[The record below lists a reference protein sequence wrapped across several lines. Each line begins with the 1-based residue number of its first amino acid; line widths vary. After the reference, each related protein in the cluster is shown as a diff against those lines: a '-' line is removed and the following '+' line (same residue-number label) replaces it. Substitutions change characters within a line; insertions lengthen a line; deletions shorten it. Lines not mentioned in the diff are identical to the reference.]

1 MSRAY
6 TGVER
11 RGVPESLAAGIHLSH
26 HKAEAQGK
34 YEADIPEPVKA
45 VLHVEPWMLRGGLAV
60 VAVALCWSLKPFGL
74 IGLASVGAG
83 LSLAAIILVIE
94 MRLSRATPRGLLG
107 GALGAVLGIFGA
119 VLVTAVVSRIAEP
132 EQTKSFFESGV
143 LIAFAYLGAVLGSQK
158 AAEREVKTVREEQSR
173 VASSSSSTERDVSAT
188 ASKVAS
194 SVGAAG
200 ASSTTGGP
208 IAKLLDTSVLI
219 DGRIADICDAQFL
232 DGPLL
237 VPEFVL
243 HELQLVADSGDALK
257 RQRGRRGLDVLD
269 RIQKIAG
276 LEVQVIEHSAAPVGD
291 VDRKL
296 VEVAREIGA
305 KIVTNDFN
313 LNKVA
318 RVQGL
323 SVLNVN
329 QLANALKPVVMAG
342 EPMRVLILREGKE
355 ANQGVAY
362 LDDGTMVV
370 VDGARR
376 YINKS
381 VDVVVTSVHQTGA
394 GKMIF
399 GRVEEK
405 GIENGLAR
413 GAGGGG
419 GGGGEK
425 GARREMEE
433 GDSPLS

>member
-1 MSRAY
+1 
-6 TGVER
+6 
-11 RGVPESLAAGIHLSH
+11 
-26 HKAEAQGK
+26 
-34 YEADIPEPVKA
+34 
-45 VLHVEPWMLRGGLAV
+45 
-60 VAVALCWSLKPFGL
+60 
-74 IGLASVGAG
+74 
-83 LSLAAIILVIE
+83 
-94 MRLSRATPRGLLG
+94 LLG
-107 GALGAVLGIFGA
+107 GALGAVLGIFAA

-132 EQTKSFFESGV
+132 ERTKSFFESGV
-143 LIAFAYLGAVLGSQK
+143 LVAFAYLGAVLGSLK
-158 AAEREVKTVREEQSR
+158 ATEREGKKEKEESQAA
-173 VASSSSSTERDVSAT
+173 VASADVATPREAGAGAAAAT
-188 ASKVAS
+188 AAVATS
-194 SVGAAG
+194 MAI
-200 ASSTTGGP
+200 P
-208 IAKLLDTSVLI
+208 KLVDTSVLI
-219 DGRIADICDAQFL
+219 DGRIAEICEAQFL

-257 RQRGRRGLDVLD
+257 RQRGRRGLDVLE
-269 RIQKIAG
+269 RIRKIAG
-276 LEVQVIEHSAAPVGD
+276 VEVRVLEHPAAPAGD

-296 VEVAREIGA
+296 IEVAREIGA

-376 YINKS
+376 FINKS
-381 VDVVVTSVHQTGA
+381 VDVVVTSVHQTAA

-399 GRVEEK
+399 GRVDEK
-405 GIENGLAR
+405 SVEVAAPALAR
-413 GAGGGG
+413 GAAAGAVR
-419 GGGGEK
+419 GGENG
-425 GARREMEE
+425 GARAEIAE
-433 GDSPLS
+433 GESPAG

>member
-11 RGVPESLAAGIHLSH
+11 RGVAGHFSTGIDIT
-26 HKAEAQGK
+26 QDK
-34 YEADIPEPVKA
+34 YEAHLPEPVKA
-45 VLHVEPWMLRGGLAV
+45 ALHVEPWMLRGGLAV
-60 VAVALCWSLKPFGL
+60 VAAALCWSLNPFGL
-74 IGLASVGAG
+74 YGVTAVGMGL
-83 LSLAAIILVIE
+83 LLAAIILVIE
-94 MRLSRATPRGLLG
+94 MRLRWATPRGLLG

-132 EQTKSFFESGV
+132 ERTKSFFESGV
-143 LIAFAYLGAVLGSQK
+143 LVAFAYLGAVLGSLK
-158 AAEREVKTVREEQSR
+158 A
-173 VASSSSSTERDVSAT
+173 TERGGKKEGEAAVAAKGAEAPAREAVAAAT
-188 ASKVAS
+188 TAAVA
-194 SVGAAG
+194 
-200 ASSTTGGP
+200 ASSTIP
-208 IAKLLDTSVLI
+208 KLVDTSVLI
-219 DGRIADICDAQFL
+219 DGRIADICEAQFL

-257 RQRGRRGLDVLD
+257 RQRGRRGLDVLE
-269 RIQKIAG
+269 RIRKMGGIEVRV
-276 LEVQVIEHSAAPVGD
+276 LEHPAAPVGD

-296 VEVAREIGA
+296 IEVAREIGA

-376 YINKS
+376 FINKS
-381 VDVVVTSVHQTGA
+381 VEVIVTSVHQTAA

-399 GRVEEK
+399 GKVDEK
-405 GIENGLAR
+405 GVDAAVGLAR
-413 GAGGGG
+413 GAAAGVVRGAENGGAHREIVD
-419 GGGGEK
+419 GE
-425 GARREMEE
+425 GQA
-433 GDSPLS
+433 S

>member
-11 RGVPESLAAGIHLSH
+11 RGVATPFAAEIDIS
-26 HKAEAQGK
+26 QNK
-34 YEADIPEPVKA
+34 YEADIPEPMRA
-45 VLHVEPWMLRGGLAV
+45 ALHVEPWMLRGGLAV

-74 IGLASVGAG
+74 YGAAAIGAG
-83 LSLAAIILVIE
+83 LLLAAIILMIE
-94 MRLSRATPRGLLG
+94 MRLRWATPRGLLG
-107 GALGAVLGIFGA
+107 GALGAVLGIFAA
-119 VLVTAVVSRIAEP
+119 VLVSAVVSRIAEP

-143 LIAFAYLGAVLGSQK
+143 LLAFAYLGAVLGSQK
-158 AAEREVKTVREEQSR
+158 AAEREVEEGKKEKTAVALDGAGTGARESE
-173 VASSSSSTERDVSAT
+173 VAAVVSHI
-188 ASKVAS
+188 
-194 SVGAAG
+194 
-200 ASSTTGGP
+200 P
-208 IAKLLDTSVLI
+208 KLLDTSVLI
-219 DGRIADICDAQFL
+219 DGRIGDICDAHFL

-269 RIQKIAG
+269 RIRKIPG
-276 LEVQVIEHSAAPVGD
+276 LEVRVLEHPAAPAGD

-296 VEVAREIGA
+296 IEVAREIGA

-318 RVQGL
+318 RVHGL
-323 SVLNVN
+323 AVLNVN
-329 QLANALKPVVMAG
+329 QLANALKPVVLAG

-355 ANQGVAY
+355 ANQGVGY

-381 VDVVVTSVHQTGA
+381 VDVVVTSVHQTAA

-399 GRVEEK
+399 GRVDEK
-405 GIENGLAR
+405 GMEGGMARAAAAGAGRGGENGGVQREIAD
-413 GAGGGG
+413 
-419 GGGGEK
+419 GE
-425 GARREMEE
+425 GH
-433 GDSPLS
+433 LS

>member
-11 RGVPESLAAGIHLSH
+11 RGVSESFAAGIHIPQ
-26 HKAEAQGK
+26 EK
-34 YEADIPEPVKA
+34 YRADIPERVKA
-45 VLHVEPWMLRGGLAV
+45 LHVGPWMLRGGLAV
-60 VAVALCWSLKPFGL
+60 VAVALCWSLQPFGL
-74 IGLASVGAG
+74 YGLAAIAAG
-83 LSLAAIILVIE
+83 LLLAAIILVIE
-94 MRLSRATPRGLLG
+94 MRLSRATPHGLLG
-107 GALGAVLGIFGA
+107 GALGAVLGIFAA

-143 LIAFAYLGAVLGSQK
+143 LVAFAYLGAVLGSQK
-158 AAEREVKTVREEQSR
+158 AAEREVKAEKKEEQNAAASGSVTMTQD
-173 VASSSSSTERDVSAT
+173 VATSVS
-188 ASKVAS
+188 
-194 SVGAAG
+194 
-200 ASSTTGGP
+200 
-208 IAKLLDTSVLI
+208 KLLDTSVLI
-219 DGRIADICDAQFL
+219 DGRIADICEAQFL

-269 RIQKIAG
+269 RIRKISG
-276 LEVQVIEHSAAPVGD
+276 LEVRVLEHPTAPVGD

-318 RVQGL
+318 RVHGL

-329 QLANALKPVVMAG
+329 QLANALKPAVMAG
-342 EPMRVLILREGKE
+342 EPMRVLVLREGKE

-381 VDVVVTSVHQTGA
+381 VDIVVTSVHQTAA

-399 GRVEEK
+399 GRVDEK
-405 GIENGLAR
+405 GVENGLAR
-413 GAGGGG
+413 AATAGAR
-419 GGGGEK
+419 GGENG

>member
-11 RGVPESLAAGIHLSH
+11 RGVATPFAAGIDISRN
-26 HKAEAQGK
+26 K
-34 YEADIPEPVKA
+34 YEADIPEPVREA
-45 VLHVEPWMLRGGLAV
+45 LHVEPWMLRGGVAV

-74 IGLASVGAG
+74 YGVAAIGAG
-83 LSLAAIILVIE
+83 LLLAAIISMIE
-94 MRLSRATPRGLLG
+94 MRLRRATARGLLG
-107 GALGAVLGIFGA
+107 GALGAVLGIFAA
-119 VLVTAVVSRIAEP
+119 VLVAAVVARIAEP

-143 LIAFAYLGAVLGSQK
+143 LLAFAYLGAVLGSQK
-158 AAEREVKTVREEQSR
+158 AAERKVKDGKENPVAASDGAGTEAREPEATG
-173 VASSSSSTERDVSAT
+173 VASSI
-188 ASKVAS
+188 
-194 SVGAAG
+194 
-200 ASSTTGGP
+200 P
-208 IAKLLDTSVLI
+208 KLLDTSVLI
-219 DGRIADICDAQFL
+219 DGRIADICDAHFL

-269 RIQKIAG
+269 RIRKIPG
-276 LEVQVIEHSAAPVGD
+276 MEVRVLDHPAAPAGD

-305 KIVTNDFN
+305 RIVTNDFN

-318 RVQGL
+318 RVHGL
-323 SVLNVN
+323 AVLNVN
-329 QLANALKPVVMAG
+329 QLANALKPVVLAG

-381 VDVVVTSVHQTGA
+381 VDVIVTSVHQTAA

-399 GRVEEK
+399 GRVDEK
-405 GIENGLAR
+405 GMEPALAR
-413 GAGGGG
+413 GAAAGAGRAGENGGSRSETSE
-419 GGGGEK
+419 GE
-425 GARREMEE
+425 GQA
-433 GDSPLS
+433 S

>member
-11 RGVPESLAAGIHLSH
+11 RGAATPFAAGIDIS
-26 HKAEAQGK
+26 QNK

-45 VLHVEPWMLRGGLAV
+45 ALHVESWMWRGGLAV
-60 VAVALCWSLKPFGL
+60 VVAALCWSLKPFGL
-74 IGLASVGAG
+74 YGVAAIGAG
-83 LSLAAIILVIE
+83 LLLAAIILVIE
-94 MRLSRATPRGLLG
+94 MRLRWATPRGLLG
-107 GALGAVLGIFGA
+107 GALGAVLGIFAA

-143 LIAFAYLGAVLGSQK
+143 LVVFAYLGAVLGSQK
-158 AAEREVKTVREEQSR
+158 TAEREVGNGRKEESGVAMQGSGTTARESESTV
-173 VASSSSSTERDVSAT
+173 T
-188 ASKVAS
+188 AKI
-194 SVGAAG
+194 
-200 ASSTTGGP
+200 P
-208 IAKLLDTSVLI
+208 KLLDTSVLI

-269 RIQKIAG
+269 RIQKIPR
-276 LEVQVIEHSAAPVGD
+276 LEVRVLEHAAAPAGD

-296 VEVAREIGA
+296 IEVAREIGA

-318 RVQGL
+318 RVHGL

-329 QLANALKPVVMAG
+329 QLANALKPVVLAG

-381 VDVVVTSVHQTGA
+381 VDVVVTSVHQTAA

-399 GRVEEK
+399 GRVDEK
-405 GIENGLAR
+405 GMESGLTRAAAAGAGRGGENG
-413 GAGGGG
+413 GAH
-419 GGGGEK
+419 
-425 GARREMEE
+425 REMADGE
-433 GDSPLS
+433 GHLS